1 LLTIREKL
9 EGLSFPWE
17 IEMDP
22 LTLAKLVGIVLL
34 ITGNAFFVGSE
45 IALTPARRSR
55 IRHLAEQG
63 NKKAGV
69 VQVLHA
75 EPERFYSVT
84 QIGITLMSLALGAIG
99 ISTFTTI
106 LKPSITFVVG
116 HLSIFVPPART
127 HTVAITTAH
136 IIAFLFISAL
146 HVVGGELAP
155 KVYAFHRPVRSSL
168 AVARTVNLLYRLL
181 YPAIWLLNHASN
193 GLLRLFGQRDLVGPK
208 GGHLSI
214 SEEELRTILAA
225 SASEG
230 ILDSAETAMIQGVF
244 DLDAHTVREVMV
256 PRTKVVGLSKGMTI
270 RAFLKIFRQ
279 ERHHRYPV
287 YDSNMDNIV
296 GVLTIKELLKS
307 FDPEAGAEE
316 IERSIS
322 EIMLPPYLVPESKPL
337 STLLAEFK
345 TKRQQMAIVIDEYGG
360 TAGLVT
366 LEDILEEIVGEY
378 EDEFSPSPGFIKTKG
393 KDGKT
398 LIDPGIRLD
407 DLGKMIECS
416 FPEGEY
422 NTLAGFIYH
431 HLGRVPELGDSI
443 KLPKCKIAV
452 ERMDGHRITL
462 VSLEGPI
469 LEKDTEP
476 GESKVTRK
484 TPESP

>member
-1 LLTIREKL
+1 V
-9 EGLSFPWE
+9 
-17 IEMDP
+17 DP

-45 IALTPARRSR
+45 IALTSARRSR

-63 NKKAGV
+63 NKAAGV

-99 ISTFTTI
+99 IATITTI
-106 LKPSITFVVG
+106 LKPSITFVVD
-116 HLSIFVPPART
+116 HLSIFVSPARA
-127 HTVAITTAH
+127 HTVALTTAH
-136 IIAFLFISAL
+136 IVAFLFISAL

-155 KVYAFHRPVRSSL
+155 KVYAFHRPVRTSL
-168 AVARTVNLLYRLL
+168 AVARSINLFYRLL
-181 YPAIWLLNHASN
+181 YPSIWLLNHASN
-193 GLLRLFGQRDLVGPK
+193 GLLRLFGQRDLAGPS

-230 ILDSAETAMIQGVF
+230 ILDAAETAMIQGVF
-244 DLDAHTVREVMV
+244 DLEEHTVREVMV
-256 PRTKVVGLSKGMTI
+256 PRTKVVGLSKDMTI
-270 RAFLKIFRQ
+270 RAFLNIFRQ

-296 GVLTIKELLKS
+296 GMLTIKELLNS
-307 FDPEAGAEE
+307 FNPEGGPEE

-322 EIMLPPYLVPESKPL
+322 EIMLPPYVVPESKPL
-337 STLLAEFK
+337 STLLTEFK
-345 TKRQQMAIVIDEYGG
+345 IKRQQIAIVIDEFGG
-360 TAGLVT
+360 TAGIVT

-378 EDEFSPSPGFIKTKG
+378 EDEFSPIPAFIKTKG
-393 KDGKT
+393 KDGRT
-398 LIDPGIRLD
+398 LIDPSVRLD
-407 DLGKMIECS
+407 DLGKMLECS

-443 KLPKCKIAV
+443 ELPKCKIAV
-452 ERMDGHRITL
+452 AGMDGHRITL

-469 LEKDTEP
+469 LEKDVEP
-476 GESKVTRK
+476 GDSKVTRK
-484 TPESP
+484 IPKSS

>member
-45 IALTPARRSR
+45 IALTSARRSR

-168 AVARTVNLLYRLL
+168 AVARTINLLYRLL

-337 STLLAEFK
+337 STLLAEFQ

>member
-1 LLTIREKL
+1 
-9 EGLSFPWE
+9 
-17 IEMDP
+17 MDP
-22 LTLAKLVGIVLL
+22 LILAKLVGIVLL

-45 IALTPARRSR
+45 IALTSARRSR
-55 IRHLAEQG
+55 IRHLVEQG
-63 NKKAGV
+63 NKTANV

-99 ISTFTTI
+99 ISTVSAI
-106 LKPSITFVVG
+106 INPSIAFIVG
-116 HLSIFVPPART
+116 HLSLLVPPTKA
-127 HTVAITTAH
+127 HPVALTTAH
-136 IIAFLFISAL
+136 IVAFLFISSL

-168 AVARTVNLLYRLL
+168 AVARTINLLYRLL
-181 YPAIWLLNHASN
+181 YPCIWLLNHASN
-193 GLLRLFGQRDLVGPK
+193 ALLRLFGQRDLVGPK

-214 SEEELRTILAA
+214 SEEELRSILAA
-225 SASEG
+225 SGSEG
-230 ILDSAETAMIQGVF
+230 ILDAAETAMIQGVF
-244 DLDAHTVREVMV
+244 DLDEHTVREVMV
-256 PRTKVVGLSKGMTI
+256 PRTKVVGLSKDMTI

-296 GVLTIKELLKS
+296 GMLTIKELLNS
-307 FDPEAGAEE
+307 FNPEGGAEE
-316 IERSIS
+316 IERSIR

-337 STLLAEFK
+337 STLLTEFK
-345 TKRQQMAIVIDEYGG
+345 TTRQQMAIVIDEFGG
-360 TAGLVT
+360 TAGIVT

-378 EDEFSPSPGFIKTKG
+378 EDEFSPIPAFIKTKG

-398 LIDPGIRLD
+398 LIDPSIRLD

-422 NTLAGFIYH
+422 TTLAGFIYH

-484 TPESP
+484 TSESP

>member
-45 IALTPARRSR
+45 IALTSARRSR

-136 IIAFLFISAL
+136 IVAFLFISAL

-398 LIDPGIRLD
+398 LIDPSIRLD

-476 GESKVTRK
+476 G
-484 TPESP
+484 

>member
-1 LLTIREKL
+1 LTIRENL
-9 EGLSFPWE
+9 EELSLPEE
-17 IEMDP
+17 IKMDP
-22 LTLAKLVGIVLL
+22 PTLAKLVGIVLL

-45 IALTPARRSR
+45 IALTSARRSR

-63 NKKAGV
+63 NKTAGV

-116 HLSIFVPPART
+116 HLSIFVHPARA
-127 HTVAITTAH
+127 HTVAIATAH

-168 AVARTVNLLYRLL
+168 AVARTINILYRLL
-181 YPAIWLLNHASN
+181 YPAIWLLNHSSN
-193 GLLRLFGQRDLVGPK
+193 TLLRLFGQRDLVGPK

-244 DLDAHTVREVMV
+244 DLDEHTAREVMV
-256 PRTKVVGLSKGMTI
+256 PRTKVVGLHKDMTI
-270 RAFLKIFRQ
+270 RESLEIFRQ

-287 YDSNMDNIV
+287 YDTHIDRIV
-296 GVLTIKELLKS
+296 GMLPIKELLNS
-307 FDPEAGAEE
+307 LDPEGGTAEMG
-316 IERSIS
+316 RPIS
-322 EIMLPPYLVPESKPL
+322 EIMLTPYLVPDIKPL
-337 STLLAEFK
+337 SILLAEFK
-345 TKRQQMAIVIDEYGG
+345 AQRQQMAIVIDEYGG

-378 EDEFSPSPGFIKTKG
+378 EDEFSPSSAFIKTKG

-398 LIDPGIRLD
+398 LIDPSIRLD

-422 NTLAGFIYH
+422 NTLTGFIYH

-443 KLPKCKIAV
+443 KLAKCKIAV

-462 VSLEGPI
+462 VSLEGPVV
-469 LEKDTEP
+469 EKDTEP
-476 GESKVTRK
+476 GESKVRRK
-484 TPESP
+484 TPESR

>member
-1 LLTIREKL
+1 
-9 EGLSFPWE
+9 
-17 IEMDP
+17 MDP

-45 IALTPARRSR
+45 IALTSARRSR
-55 IRHLAEQG
+55 IRHLAQQG
-63 NKKAGV
+63 NKAAGV

-99 ISTFTTI
+99 ISTVSTI
-106 LKPSITFVVG
+106 INPSTAFIVG
-116 HLSIFVPPART
+116 HLSLLVPPARA
-127 HTVAITTAH
+127 HTVALTTAH
-136 IIAFLFISAL
+136 IVAFLFISAL

-155 KVYAFHRPVRSSL
+155 KVYAFHKPVRTSL
-168 AVARTVNLLYRLL
+168 AVARSINLLYRLL
-181 YPAIWLLNHASN
+181 YPTIWLLNHASN
-193 GLLRLFGQRDLVGPK
+193 GLLRLFGQRDLTGPT

-214 SEEELRTILAA
+214 SEEELRTILVA
-225 SASEG
+225 SESEG
-230 ILDSAETAMIQGVF
+230 ILDPEETAMIQGVF
-244 DLDAHTVREVMV
+244 DLEEHTVREVMV
-256 PRTKVVGLSKGMTI
+256 PRTKVVGLSKDMSI
-270 RAFLKIFRQ
+270 RAFLKIFSQ

-287 YDSNMDNIV
+287 YDYNMDNIV
-296 GVLTIKELLKS
+296 GILTIKELLNS
-307 FDPEAGAEE
+307 FNPEGGPEE
-316 IERSIS
+316 IERLIS
-322 EIMLPPYLVPESKPL
+322 EIMLPPYVVPESKPL
-337 STLLAEFK
+337 SALLPEFK
-345 TKRQQMAIVIDEYGG
+345 TKRQQMAIVIDEFGG
-360 TAGLVT
+360 TAGIVT

-378 EDEFSPSPGFIKTKG
+378 EDEFSPSSVLIKTKG

-398 LIDPGIRLD
+398 LIDPSIRLD

-443 KLPKCKIAV
+443 ELPKCKIAV

-469 LEKDTEP
+469 LEKDAEP
-476 GESKVTRK
+476 G
-484 TPESP
+484 

>member
-1 LLTIREKL
+1 
-9 EGLSFPWE
+9 
-17 IEMDP
+17 MDP
-22 LTLAKLVGIVLL
+22 LTLAKLVGIIML

-45 IALTPARRSR
+45 IALTSARRSR

-63 NKKAGV
+63 NKTANV

-99 ISTFTTI
+99 ISTVSTI
-106 LKPSITFVVG
+106 INPAIAFIVS
-116 HLSIFVPPART
+116 HLSLLVPPTKA
-127 HTVAITTAH
+127 HPVALTTAH
-136 IIAFLFISAL
+136 IVAFLFISAL

-168 AVARTVNLLYRLL
+168 AVARTINLLYRLL
-181 YPAIWLLNHASN
+181 YPCIWLLNHASN
-193 GLLRLFGQRDLVGPK
+193 GLLILFGQRDLVGPK

-214 SEEELRTILAA
+214 SEEELRSILAA
-225 SASEG
+225 SESEG
-230 ILDSAETAMIQGVF
+230 ILCAAETAMIEGVF
-244 DLDAHTVREVMV
+244 DLDEHTVEEVMV
-256 PRTKVVGLSKGMTI
+256 PRTKVVGLSKDMTI

-287 YDSNMDNIV
+287 YDTHMDRIV
-296 GVLTIKELLKS
+296 GMLPIKELLNS
-307 FDPEAGAEE
+307 LDPEGATEE
-316 IERSIS
+316 MGRPIS
-322 EIMLPPYLVPESKPL
+322 EIMLPPYLVPEIKPL
-337 STLLAEFK
+337 SSLLAEFK
-345 TKRQQMAIVIDEYGG
+345 AQRQQMAIVIDEYGG

-378 EDEFSPSPGFIKTKG
+378 EDEFSPSRALIKTKG

-398 LIDPGIRLD
+398 LVDPSIRLD
-407 DLGKMIECS
+407 DLGKVIECS

-431 HLGRVPELGDSI
+431 HLGRLPELGDSI
-443 KLPKCKIAV
+443 ELPKCKLAV
-452 ERMDGHRITL
+452 EGMDGHRITL

-469 LEKDTEP
+469 LEKNTDP
-476 GESKVTRK
+476 GSRR
-484 TPESP
+484 

>member
-1 LLTIREKL
+1 
-9 EGLSFPWE
+9 
-17 IEMDP
+17 MDP

-45 IALTPARRSR
+45 IALTSARRSR

-168 AVARTVNLLYRLL
+168 AVARTINLLYRLL

-316 IERSIS
+316 IARSIS

-337 STLLAEFK
+337 SALLAEFK

-398 LIDPGIRLD
+398 LIDPSIRLD
-407 DLGKMIECS
+407 DLGRMIECS

-462 VSLEGPI
+462 VSLEAPI

-476 GESKVTRK
+476 G
-484 TPESP
+484 

>member
-1 LLTIREKL
+1 
-9 EGLSFPWE
+9 
-17 IEMDP
+17 MDP
-22 LTLAKLVGIVLL
+22 LILAKLVGIVLL

-45 IALTPARRSR
+45 IALTSARRSR
-55 IRHLAEQG
+55 IRHLVEQG
-63 NKKAGV
+63 NKTANV

-75 EPERFYSVT
+75 EPERFFYSVT

-99 ISTFTTI
+99 ISTVSAI
-106 LKPSITFVVG
+106 INPSIAFIVG
-116 HLSIFVPPART
+116 HLSLLVPPTKA
-127 HTVAITTAH
+127 HPVALTTAH
-136 IIAFLFISAL
+136 IVAFLFISSL

-168 AVARTVNLLYRLL
+168 AVARTINLLYRLL
-181 YPAIWLLNHASN
+181 YPCIWLLNHASN

-214 SEEELRTILAA
+214 SEEELRSILAA
-225 SASEG
+225 SGSEG
-230 ILDSAETAMIQGVF
+230 ILDPAETAMIQGVF
-244 DLDAHTVREVMV
+244 DLEEHTAEEVMV
-256 PRTKVVGLSKGMTI
+256 PRTKIVGLHKDITI
-270 RAFLKIFRQ
+270 RESLEIFRQ
-279 ERHHRYPV
+279 EKHHRYPV
-287 YDSNMDNIV
+287 YDTHMDRIV
-296 GVLTIKELLKS
+296 GMLPIKELLNS
-307 FDPEAGAEE
+307 FDPEGGTEE
-316 IERSIS
+316 MERPIS
-322 EIMLPPYLVPESKPL
+322 EIMLPPYLVPEIKPL
-337 STLLAEFK
+337 SSLLAEFK
-345 TKRQQMAIVIDEYGG
+345 AQRQQMAIVIDEYGG

-378 EDEFSPSPGFIKTKG
+378 EDEFSPTPKFIKTTEE
-393 KDGKT
+393 DGKT
-398 LIDPGIRLD
+398 LIDPSIRLD

-462 VSLEGPI
+462 ASLERPI

-476 GESKVTRK
+476 EESKVTRK

>member
-1 LLTIREKL
+1 V
-9 EGLSFPWE
+9 
-17 IEMDP
+17 DP

-45 IALTPARRSR
+45 IALTSARRSR

-63 NKKAGV
+63 NKAAGV

-99 ISTFTTI
+99 IATITTI
-106 LKPSITFVVG
+106 LKPSITFVVD
-116 HLSIFVPPART
+116 HLSIFVSPARA
-127 HTVAITTAH
+127 HTVALTTAH
-136 IIAFLFISAL
+136 IVAFLFISAL

-155 KVYAFHRPVRSSL
+155 KVYAFHRPVRTSL
-168 AVARTVNLLYRLL
+168 AVARSINLFYRLL
-181 YPAIWLLNHASN
+181 YPSIWLLNHASN
-193 GLLRLFGQRDLVGPK
+193 GLLRLFGQRDLAGPS

-230 ILDSAETAMIQGVF
+230 ILDAAETAMIQGVF
-244 DLDAHTVREVMV
+244 DLEEHTVREVMV
-256 PRTKVVGLSKGMTI
+256 PRTKVVGLSKDMTI
-270 RAFLKIFRQ
+270 RAFLNIFRQ

-296 GVLTIKELLKS
+296 GMLTIKELLNS
-307 FDPEAGAEE
+307 FNPEGGPQE

-337 STLLAEFK
+337 STLLTEFK
-345 TKRQQMAIVIDEYGG
+345 IKRQQIAIVIDEFGG
-360 TAGLVT
+360 TAGIVT

-378 EDEFSPSPGFIKTKG
+378 EDEFSPIPAFIKTKG
-393 KDGKT
+393 KDGRT
-398 LIDPGIRLD
+398 LIDPSVRLD
-407 DLGKMIECS
+407 DLGKMLECS

-431 HLGRVPELGDSI
+431 HLGRVPERGDSI
-443 KLPKCKIAV
+443 ELPKCKIAV
-452 ERMDGHRITL
+452 AGMDGHRITL

-469 LEKDTEP
+469 LEKDVEP
-476 GESKVTRK
+476 GDSKVTRK
-484 TPESP
+484 IPKSS

>member
-1 LLTIREKL
+1 
-9 EGLSFPWE
+9 
-17 IEMDP
+17 MDP

-45 IALTPARRSR
+45 IALTSARRSR

-168 AVARTVNLLYRLL
+168 AVARTINLLYRLL

-378 EDEFSPSPGFIKTKG
+378 EDEFSPIPAFIKTKG

-398 LIDPGIRLD
+398 LIDPSIRLD

>member
-45 IALTPARRSR
+45 IALTSARRSR

>member
-1 LLTIREKL
+1 V
-9 EGLSFPWE
+9 
-17 IEMDP
+17 DP

-45 IALTPARRSR
+45 IALTSARRSR

-63 NKKAGV
+63 NKAAGV

-99 ISTFTTI
+99 IATITTI
-106 LKPSITFVVG
+106 LKPSITFVVD
-116 HLSIFVPPART
+116 HLSIFVSPARA
-127 HTVAITTAH
+127 HTVALTTAH
-136 IIAFLFISAL
+136 IVAFLFISAL

-155 KVYAFHRPVRSSL
+155 KVYAFHRPVRTSL
-168 AVARTVNLLYRLL
+168 AVARSINLFYRLL
-181 YPAIWLLNHASN
+181 YPSIWLLNHASN
-193 GLLRLFGQRDLVGPK
+193 GLLRLFGQRDLAGPS

-230 ILDSAETAMIQGVF
+230 ILDAAETAMIQGVF
-244 DLDAHTVREVMV
+244 DLEEHTVREVMV
-256 PRTKVVGLSKGMTI
+256 PRTKVVGLSKDMTI
-270 RAFLKIFRQ
+270 RAFLNIFRQ

-296 GVLTIKELLKS
+296 GMLTIKELLNS
-307 FDPEAGAEE
+307 FNPEGGPQE

-322 EIMLPPYLVPESKPL
+322 EIMLPPYVVPESKPL
-337 STLLAEFK
+337 STLLTEFK
-345 TKRQQMAIVIDEYGG
+345 IKRQQIAIVIDEFGG
-360 TAGLVT
+360 TAGIVT

-378 EDEFSPSPGFIKTKG
+378 EDEFSPIPAFIKTKG
-393 KDGKT
+393 KDGRT
-398 LIDPGIRLD
+398 LIDPSVRLD
-407 DLGKMIECS
+407 DLGKMLECS

-431 HLGRVPELGDSI
+431 HLGRVPERGDSI
-443 KLPKCKIAV
+443 ELPKCKIAV
-452 ERMDGHRITL
+452 AGMDGHRITL

-469 LEKDTEP
+469 LEKDVEP
-476 GESKVTRK
+476 GDSKVTRK
-484 TPESP
+484 IPKSS

>member
-45 IALTPARRSR
+45 IALTSARRSR

-287 YDSNMDNIV
+287 YDSNMENIV

-407 DLGKMIECS
+407 DLGKMIESS

-476 GESKVTRK
+476 EESKVTRK

>member
-45 IALTPARRSR
+45 IALTSARRSR

-168 AVARTVNLLYRLL
+168 AVARTINLLYRLL

>member
-1 LLTIREKL
+1 
-9 EGLSFPWE
+9 
-17 IEMDP
+17 MDP

-45 IALTPARRSR
+45 IALTSARRSR

>member
-1 LLTIREKL
+1 
-9 EGLSFPWE
+9 
-17 IEMDP
+17 MDP

-45 IALTPARRSR
+45 IALTSARRSR

-168 AVARTVNLLYRLL
+168 AVARTINLLYRLL
-181 YPAIWLLNHASN
+181 YPAIWLLNYASN

-230 ILDSAETAMIQGVF
+230 ILDAAETAMIQGVF
-244 DLDAHTVREVMV
+244 DLEEHTVREVMV
-256 PRTKVVGLSKGMTI
+256 PRTKVVGLSKDMTI

>member
-1 LLTIREKL
+1 
-9 EGLSFPWE
+9 
-17 IEMDP
+17 MDP

-45 IALTPARRSR
+45 IALTSARRSR

-168 AVARTVNLLYRLL
+168 AVARTINLLYRLL

>member
-45 IALTPARRSR
+45 IALTSARRSR

-181 YPAIWLLNHASN
+181 YPAIRLLNHASN